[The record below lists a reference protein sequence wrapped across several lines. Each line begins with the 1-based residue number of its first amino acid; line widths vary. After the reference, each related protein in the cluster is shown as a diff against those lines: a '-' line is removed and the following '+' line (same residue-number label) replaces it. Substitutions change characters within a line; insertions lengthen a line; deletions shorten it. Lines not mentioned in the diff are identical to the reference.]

1 MLESL
6 PEPTRF
12 PKKSP
17 TFAAVDDTALT
28 TVSTALVG
36 VEAAGGDV
44 VEVVGVLC
52 AGAGAVVCASLP
64 PVEGDA
70 LELAGGVVG
79 VTEVVVVPPVFG
91 GKVVTGVVLWTVPL
105 PGAGDADGLV
115 LPPVVGEVTV

>member
-1 MLESL
+1 LESL

-44 VEVVGVLC
+44 VEV
-52 AGAGAVVCASLP
+52 
-64 PVEGDA
+64 EGDA

-91 GKVVTGVVLWTVPL
+91 GEE
-105 PGAGDADGLV
+105 
-115 LPPVVGEVTV
+115 VVGEVTV

>member
-36 VEAAGGDV
+36 IEATGGDV

-52 AGAGAVVCASLP
+52 AGAGAAVCAPLP
-64 PVEGDA
+64 PVEGNTP
-70 LELAGGVVG
+70 ELAGGVVG
-79 VTEVVVVPPVFG
+79 ATEVVVVPPVFG
-91 GKVVTGVVLWTVPL
+91 GEE
-105 PGAGDADGLV
+105 
-115 LPPVVGEVTV
+115 VVGEVTV